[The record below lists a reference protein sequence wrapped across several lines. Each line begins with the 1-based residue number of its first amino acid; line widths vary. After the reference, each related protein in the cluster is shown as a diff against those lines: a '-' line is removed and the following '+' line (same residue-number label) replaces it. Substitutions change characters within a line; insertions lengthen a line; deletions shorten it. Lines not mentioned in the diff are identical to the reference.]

1 MLHAITSERP
11 APVSCT
17 STTKQPFMRVGVRQ
31 LICGY
36 WVGSYGDKSFVP
48 LSPIKF
54 LSVHVTVVVPNQVH
68 HQGMISSCKYND
80 CYLFVPFRATLP
92 PEGVNFRLLE
102 IRFLSTWESLVTSP
116 DQKEE
121 EEQ

>member
-1 MLHAITSERP
+1 
-11 APVSCT
+11 
-17 STTKQPFMRVGVRQ
+17 MRVGVRQ

-54 LSVHVTVVVPNQVH
+54 LSVHVTAVVPNQAH
-68 HQGMISSCKYND
+68 HQGMISSCKYN
-80 CYLFVPFRATLP
+80 LFVPFRATLP
-92 PEGVNFRLLE
+92 PKGVNFRLLE
-102 IRFLSTWESLVTSP
+102 IRFLSTCESLVTSP

-121 EEQ
+121 EEEKQ